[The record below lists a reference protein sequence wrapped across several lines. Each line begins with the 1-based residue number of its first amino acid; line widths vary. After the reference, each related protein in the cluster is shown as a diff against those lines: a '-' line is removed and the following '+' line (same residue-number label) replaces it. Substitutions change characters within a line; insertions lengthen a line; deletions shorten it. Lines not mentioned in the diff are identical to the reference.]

1 VINLEESETDRI
13 YLDATQSIEKRVED
27 LIGRMTIEEK
37 VAQLGSQ
44 WAVELLEGRRWSLE
58 KLKKK
63 LNHGIGQIT
72 RIGGGLDFSP
82 EEVAIK
88 ANEIQNFLIN
98 ETRLGIPAIIHEEC
112 LSGLSAKDATY
123 FPQIIGIASTW
134 EPELVKKMTTII
146 RNQMKVVGADQ
157 ALSPVLDIA
166 RDPRWG
172 RTEECFGEDPYLVA
186 RMGIAYIHG
195 LQGDSLETGILA
207 TGKHFVGY
215 GSSMG
220 GRNWGPSFIPQ
231 RELLEVYAKPFEAAI
246 KEASLGS
253 IMNAYHE
260 IDGLPCGFSH
270 YFLTELLR
278 NKLGFNGMVVS
289 DYFTVKLNSRMHQI
303 ASSPTKAGILAIN
316 AGLDVELPTTD
327 GFGKHFVRA
336 AKRGEIK
343 EEVINKAVKRVLKK
357 KFELGLFENP
367 LVDDNTESILKV
379 YNDPENKKLAKQ
391 IAQKSIVLLKNR
403 NNTLPL
409 KKDLKSIAIIGP
421 SADSVR
427 NLFGDYAHISHFEAE
442 TTAVTGNR
450 TYGKETG
457 EYLKSFVG
465 FDSEKLTK
473 SFYDVKSI
481 LEELKDKV
489 SPDTEIYYSRGCG
502 IRSRDKSGF
511 VEAIENAKKAEVIV
525 FVGGG
530 RSGLVPECTSGE
542 SRDRASLNIPGVQ
555 EDLIRELHTLGIPIV
570 LILLNGRPL
579 SIQWEAENLDG
590 IIEAWLP
597 GQEGAEA
604 VIEVLFGDYNP
615 GGKLPI
621 SILRTVGQ
629 VPLYHNIKPTGIVEI
644 WSWNYVDVNTT
655 PLYPF
660 GYGLSYT
667 EFEYSNLRINKQ
679 QVNIDGEIEISLEL
693 KNIGEMKG
701 DEVVQLYLYDREA
714 DVTRPIEE
722 LFGFK
727 RVTLEPNETVIVT
740 FTVFIKQ
747 LGFYNKDMEFIV
759 EPGFIDVYIGSV
771 HSIRGPKL
779 LKLADIFAKKEVAL
793 KGKFEIIGE
802 KKNIENEKV
811 FFSQVRVDNGN
822 TK

>member
-1 VINLEESETDRI
+1 VISLEESETDRI

-303 ASSPTKAGILAIN
+303 ASSPTKAGILAI
-316 AGLDVELPTTD
+316 
-327 GFGKHFVRA
+327 
-336 AKRGEIK
+336 
-343 EEVINKAVKRVLKK
+343 
-357 KFELGLFENP
+357 
-367 LVDDNTESILKV
+367 
-379 YNDPENKKLAKQ
+379 
-391 IAQKSIVLLKNR
+391 
-403 NNTLPL
+403 
-409 KKDLKSIAIIGP
+409 
-421 SADSVR
+421 R
-427 NLFGDYAHISHFEAE
+427 NL
-442 TTAVTGNR
+442 N
-450 TYGKETG
+450 
-457 EYLKSFVG
+457 
-465 FDSEKLTK
+465 
-473 SFYDVKSI
+473 
-481 LEELKDKV
+481 
-489 SPDTEIYYSRGCG
+489 
-502 IRSRDKSGF
+502 
-511 VEAIENAKKAEVIV
+511 
-525 FVGGG
+525 
-530 RSGLVPECTSGE
+530 
-542 SRDRASLNIPGVQ
+542 
-555 EDLIRELHTLGIPIV
+555 
-570 LILLNGRPL
+570 
-579 SIQWEAENLDG
+579 
-590 IIEAWLP
+590 
-597 GQEGAEA
+597 
-604 VIEVLFGDYNP
+604 
-615 GGKLPI
+615 
-621 SILRTVGQ
+621 
-629 VPLYHNIKPTGIVEI
+629 
-644 WSWNYVDVNTT
+644 
-655 PLYPF
+655 
-660 GYGLSYT
+660 
-667 EFEYSNLRINKQ
+667 
-679 QVNIDGEIEISLEL
+679 
-693 KNIGEMKG
+693 
-701 DEVVQLYLYDREA
+701 
-714 DVTRPIEE
+714 
-722 LFGFK
+722 
-727 RVTLEPNETVIVT
+727 
-740 FTVFIKQ
+740 
-747 LGFYNKDMEFIV
+747 
-759 EPGFIDVYIGSV
+759 
-771 HSIRGPKL
+771 
-779 LKLADIFAKKEVAL
+779 
-793 KGKFEIIGE
+793 
-802 KKNIENEKV
+802 
-811 FFSQVRVDNGN
+811 
-822 TK
+822 